1 MEKQE
6 LYDMCKSIIELH
18 KQRYTIVKSEIE
30 KIIRDNVKDE
40 RYIQRKLDEMLD
52 ILLFYENDDSLLLF
66 GRLCKYY
73 FSINPMV
80 TAQYITYY
88 REHSDPEGIK
98 FGNKVEIKVKEEE
111 TKWTGNLQLIINY
124 LRKIKLK

>member
-6 LYDMCKSIIELH
+6 LYDMCKTIIDLN
-18 KQRYTIVKSEIE
+18 KQKYVIVKAEIE
-30 KIIRDNVKDE
+30 KIIKDNVKAE
-40 RYIQRKLDEMLD
+40 SYIQRKLDEMLD

-66 GRLCKYY
+66 RRLCKYY

-88 REHSDPEGIK
+88 REQNDPEGVK
-98 FGNKVEIKVKEEE
+98 FGKRDKKVKEEE
-111 TKWTGNLQLIINY
+111 TK
-124 LRKIKLK
+124 

>member
-6 LYDMCKSIIELH
+6 LYDMCKTIIDLN
-18 KQRYTIVKSEIE
+18 KQKYEVIKYEIE
-30 KIIRDNVKDE
+30 KIIRDNIKDE

-66 GRLCKYY
+66 RRLCKYY

-80 TAQYITYY
+80 TAQYINYY
-88 REHSDPEGIK
+88 KEQNDPEGVK
-98 FGNKVEIKVKEEE
+98 FGNNVEIIQK
-111 TKWTGNLQLIINY
+111 
-124 LRKIKLK
+124 

>member
-6 LYDMCKSIIELH
+6 LYDMCKTIIDLN
-18 KQRYTIVKSEIE
+18 KQKYVIVKDEIE

-40 RYIQRKLDEMLD
+40 RYIQRKLDKILD

-66 GRLCKYY
+66 RRLCKYY

-88 REHSDPEGIK
+88 REQNDSEGLK
-98 FGNKVEIKVKEEE
+98 FENKVETKVKEES
-111 TKWTGNLQLIINY
+111 
-124 LRKIKLK
+124 

>member
-1 MEKQE
+1 MQKQE

-18 KQRYTIVKSEIE
+18 KQRYAIVKSEIE
-30 KIIRDNVKDE
+30 KIIKDKVKDE

-52 ILLFYENDDSLLLF
+52 ILLFYENDDSLLSF
-66 GRLCKYY
+66 RRLCKYY

-88 REHSDPEGIK
+88 REQNDLEGVK
-98 FGNKVEIKVKEEE
+98 FGKRVDKKVKEEE
-111 TKWTGNLQLIINY
+111 TKCE
-124 LRKIKLK
+124 KK

>member
-6 LYDMCKSIIELH
+6 LYDMCKTIIDLN
-18 KQRYTIVKSEIE
+18 KQKYVIVKDEIE
-30 KIIRDNVKDE
+30 KIIRDNIKDE

-66 GRLCKYY
+66 RRLCKYY

-88 REHSDPEGIK
+88 REQNDPEGVK
-98 FGNKVEIKVKEEE
+98 FGKRDKKVKEEE
-111 TKWTGNLQLIINY
+111 TKWA
-124 LRKIKLK
+124 KE

>member
-18 KQRYTIVKSEIE
+18 KQRYAIVKFEIE
-30 KIIRDNVKDE
+30 KIIKDNVKDE
-40 RYIQRKLDEMLD
+40 RCIQRKLDEMLD

-66 GRLCKYY
+66 RRLCKYY
-73 FSINPMV
+73 FSINPLV
-80 TAQYITYY
+80 TAQYINYY
-88 REHSDPEGIK
+88 KEQNDPEGIK

-111 TKWTGNLQLIINY
+111 TK
-124 LRKIKLK
+124 

>member
-6 LYDMCKSIIELH
+6 LYDMCKTIIDLN
-18 KQRYTIVKSEIE
+18 KQKYVIVKAEIE
-30 KIIRDNVKDE
+30 KIIKDNVKDE
-40 RYIQRKLDEMLD
+40 SYIQRKLDEMLD

-66 GRLCKYY
+66 RSLCKYY

-88 REHSDPEGIK
+88 REQNDLEGVK
-98 FGNKVEIKVKEEE
+98 FGKRVDKKVKEEE
-111 TKWTGNLQLIINY
+111 TKWA
-124 LRKIKLK
+124 KK

>member
-6 LYDMCKSIIELH
+6 LYDICKSIIELH
-18 KQRYTIVKSEIE
+18 KQRYAIVKSEIE
-30 KIIRDNVKDE
+30 KIIKDKVKDE
-40 RYIQRKLDEMLD
+40 RYIQRKLYEMLD

-66 GRLCKYY
+66 RRLCKYY

-88 REHSDPEGIK
+88 REQNDPEGIK
-98 FGNKVEIKVKEEE
+98 FGKRVDKKVKEEE
-111 TKWTGNLQLIINY
+111 TK
-124 LRKIKLK
+124 

>member
-6 LYDMCKSIIELH
+6 LYDMCKTIIDLN
-18 KQRYTIVKSEIE
+18 KQKYVIVKDEIE

-66 GRLCKYY
+66 RRFCKYY

-88 REHSDPEGIK
+88 REQNDPEGVK
-98 FGNKVEIKVKEEE
+98 FGKRDKKVKEEE
-111 TKWTGNLQLIINY
+111 TKWV
-124 LRKIKLK
+124 KE